1 MNISSFIIKT
11 AYPYRI
17 YILGNLL
24 VIIIAAIDANLRP
37 YVIKLLI
44 DSIANSNIRDIID
57 IGIIYALLQL
67 IIVALW
73 TFSDWCLI
81 KYWSP
86 FRSFIISLLTERINK
101 FPYSFFQNNLTGSIT
116 AKMNDVANLVP
127 TIVSTI
133 IYEFIL
139 FALSM
144 IVSLILLA
152 RIHPILAL
160 GVAVWSSLFLW
171 RTYNSLQKVNHL
183 TANYAESR
191 ARIWGYISDFLTN
204 ILNVRCFV
212 HEDYEK
218 NKLYTITSDFVY
230 KAQKQGNFFMR
241 FYAIQ
246 GGLVS
251 IYTIAFLAGL
261 IYLHFI
267 NFITPGD
274 IALVFMLN
282 FKMVD
287 KLYEL
292 TNHLRDF
299 ATNWGTVKQALTFF
313 DKPAETKN
321 AVEAKQITIKQGKI
335 EFAKVYFHYE
345 DGEGLFE
352 NLNLTINPGQKVGLV
367 GYSGSGK
374 STLVSLILRLY
385 EVASG
390 CIKVDNYDISNFT
403 QHSLRSQIGFVTQ
416 SPTMFH
422 RTLKENISYGKLDA
436 TDEEIIDAAKKA
448 HAHEFILQ
456 LPEKYNSLVGERGI
470 KLSGGQ
476 LQRIAIA
483 RAILKN
489 AKILILD
496 ESTSQLDSITEYKIQ
511 NSLKD
516 LMQGRTTIVIAHR
529 LSTLLYMDRILV
541 FDQGSIIQDGTH
553 YELIKQE
560 GLYKMLWE
568 KQINGFI
575 PQNKQ
580 DIL

>member
-1 MNISSFIIKT
+1 M
-11 AYPYRI
+11 
-17 YILGNLL
+17 
-24 VIIIAAIDANLRP
+24 
-37 YVIKLLI
+37 
-44 DSIANSNIRDIID
+44 
-57 IGIIYALLQL
+57 
-67 IIVALW
+67 
-73 TFSDWCLI
+73 
-81 KYWSP
+81 
-86 FRSFIISLLTERINK
+86 
-101 FPYSFFQNNLTGSIT
+101 
-116 AKMNDVANLVP
+116 
-127 TIVSTI
+127 
-133 IYEFIL
+133 
-139 FALSM
+139 
-144 IVSLILLA
+144 
-152 RIHPILAL
+152 
-160 GVAVWSSLFLW
+160 
-171 RTYNSLQKVNHL
+171 
-183 TANYAESR
+183 
-191 ARIWGYISDFLTN
+191 
-204 ILNVRCFV
+204 RCFA

-218 NKLYTITSDFVY
+218 NKLHTITSDFVD
-230 KAQKQGNFFMR
+230 KVKKQVNFFMR

-251 IYTIAFLAGL
+251 IYTIVFLAGL

-287 KLYEL
+287 RLYEL
-292 TNHLRDF
+292 SNHLRDF
-299 ATNWGTVKQALTFF
+299 ATNWGTVKQALMFF
-313 DKPAETKN
+313 DKLVETKD

-345 DGEGLFE
+345 DGEDLFK
-352 NLNLTINPGQKVGLV
+352 NLNLTINSGQKVGLV

-385 EVASG
+385 EVTSG
-390 CIKVDNYDISNFT
+390 CIKVDNCNILNFT
-403 QHSLRSQIGFVTQ
+403 QHSLRSQIGFVNQ

-448 HAHEFILQ
+448 HAHDFILQ
-456 LPEKYNSLVGERGI
+456 LPEKYDSLVGERGI

-516 LMQGRTTIVIAHR
+516 LMQGKTTIVIAHR
-529 LSTLLYMDRILV
+529 LSTLFYMDRILV
-541 FDQGSIIQDGTH
+541 FDQGRIIQDGTH

>member
-1 MNISSFIIKT
+1 MNISSFIIKA

-44 DSIANSNIRDIID
+44 DSVASSNIRGIID
-57 IGIIYALLQL
+57 IGVIYALLQL

-73 TFSDWCLI
+73 SFSDWCLI
-81 KYWSP
+81 KYIPP
-86 FRSFIISLLTERINK
+86 FRAFIILLLTERINN
-101 FPYSFFQNNLTGSIT
+101 FSYSFFQNNLTGSIT

-133 IYEFIL
+133 MYQFIL

-152 RIHPILAL
+152 RIHLILGL
-160 GVAVWSSLFLW
+160 GVVAWSFLFLW
-171 RTYNSLQKVNHL
+171 RTYNSLQKANHL

-191 ARIWGYISDFLTN
+191 ARISGYISDFITN
-204 ILNVRCFV
+204 ILNVRCFA

-218 NKLYTITSDFVY
+218 NKLHTITSDFVD
-230 KAQKQGNFFMR
+230 KAKKQGNFFMR

-261 IYLHFI
+261 IYLRFI

-274 IALVFMLN
+274 IALVFILN
-282 FKMVD
+282 FRIVD

-292 TNHLRDF
+292 SNHLRDF
-299 ATNWGTVKQALTFF
+299 ATNWGVVKQALKFF
-313 DKPAETKN
+313 DQPIEIKDTVRPE
-321 AVEAKQITIKQGKI
+321 QITIKQGKI
-335 EFAKVYFHYE
+335 EFKKVYFHYK
-345 DGEGLFE
+345 DGGSLFK
-352 NLNLTINPGQKVGLV
+352 NLNLTINAGQKVGLV

-374 STLVSLILRLY
+374 STLISLILRLY
-385 EVASG
+385 EVISG
-390 CIKVDNYDISNFT
+390 CIKVDDYDIQNFT
-403 QHSLRSQIGFVTQ
+403 QTSLRSQISFIPQ
-416 SPTMFH
+416 SPTMFY
-422 RTLKENISYGKLDA
+422 RTIKENISYGKLDA

-448 HAHEFILQ
+448 YAHEFILQ

-483 RAILKN
+483 RVILKN

-516 LMQGRTTIVIAHR
+516 LMQGRTTIAIAHR
-529 LSTLLYMDRILV
+529 LSTLSYMDRILV
-541 FDQGSIIQDGTH
+541 FDQGRIIQDGTH

-560 GLYKMLWE
+560 GLYKMLWK

-580 DIL
+580 EIL